1 MTVQLIVNYEGGGFG
16 NAFGGGA
23 AKESNEC
30 KFLCIIMNKE
40 TTKEKLPTYE
50 ENLVVERHEVEEVL
64 QKQRR
69 MQQNEL
75 AWCISKNIYTATF
88 NFIYQSALVVVPQDV
103 EEVCKTKR

>member
-50 ENLVVERHEVEEVL
+50 ENLVVEYQEERHEVEEVL

-69 MQQNEL
+69 MQQCNEL
-75 AWCISKNIYTATF
+75 A
-88 NFIYQSALVVVPQDV
+88 
-103 EEVCKTKR
+103 

>member
-23 AKESNEC
+23 VRESNEC
-30 KFLCIIMNKE
+30 KFLYIIMNEE

-64 QKQRR
+64 QKQER

-75 AWCISKNIYTATF
+75 A
-88 NFIYQSALVVVPQDV
+88 
-103 EEVCKTKR
+103 